1 MGRGMIRELRVR
13 NFKSLRDVSLS
24 CRRINV
30 IIGEPATGKS
40 NLLEVIGV
48 LSWPGRGHLRDFV
61 RMDDMT
67 DLFYAHDLRNA
78 VSISAGDLEIR
89 ISASGGGYAFES
101 RKAGNPPS
109 GLRYAL
115 NADGTLR
122 QIALQEIA
130 LQGVPSEHEVFKF
143 YRFPASGISGNVQD
157 ERYLLPPD
165 GRNLSTIV
173 LTNGGLREAAR
184 SIVMRYGL
192 KLVFVKPDERM
203 EFQMELEEGV
213 VVSFAPRLVSDTI
226 LRLIFNLAAVESNRD
241 SVVALEEPEAHTF
254 PYYTKYL
261 AERIALG
268 GDGNQFFITTHNP
281 YFLMSV
287 LEKARKD
294 EVAVHVARLE
304 GNQTR
309 VRTLGDEEMEE
320 MMDLGADVFFNL
332 DRLAPRRPDA
342 ASDAR

>member
-1 MGRGMIRELRVR
+1 MGRRMIGELRVE
-13 NFKSLRDVSLS
+13 NFKSLREVSLS

-61 RMDDMT
+61 RMDDMS

-109 GLRYAL
+109 VLGCGF
-115 NADGTLR
+115 NADGTLSR
-122 QIALQEIA
+122 PIAGSQEV
-130 LQGVPSEHEVFKF
+130 LSEHEVFKF
-143 YRFPASGISGNVQD
+143 YRFPASGISGNFQD

-184 SIVMRYGL
+184 SIAMRYGL
-192 KLVFVKPDERM
+192 KLVFVKPDEHM

-213 VVSFAPRLVSDTI
+213 VASFAPRLVSDTI

-287 LEKARKD
+287 LEKARRD
-294 EVAVHVARLE
+294 EVAVHVTGFE
-304 GNQTR
+304 GNRTR
-309 VRTLGDEEMEE
+309 VRTLGDEEIEE

-332 DRLAPRRPDA
+332 DKLAPRRPEA
-342 ASDAR
+342 ASDTR